1 MNPRRIVIVSLCA
14 LVIASVLVSSG
25 IIYHQKCQVDP
36 PLDVELVDIQM
47 IPAGDI
53 KIAYKEVGTGDP
65 LLLIM
70 GWDGTMDLWDPQMVN
85 TLAAHYRVI
94 IFDNRGMG
102 GSTATEENFTIELF
116 ADDTANFMDALDLE
130 HTHILGWSMG
140 TQIALELALDHPEKV
155 DKLILYSANCG
166 GDEGIF
172 PDPEVTDKFRNISGT
187 PEERAQRAFEVLL
200 PEQWLAEH
208 PNPGAYFPNVT
219 ETSPQEHI
227 DAQWYA
233 MVNWNGSYRRLPQI
247 TQDTIL
253 ITGTEDIVFPP
264 RNSFKIAE
272 QIPGA
277 WLVQFRGGGHGLMF
291 QYPERFSSIVLYFLK
306 HSSTTCS

>member
-1 MNPRRIVIVSLCA
+1 
-14 LVIASVLVSSG
+14 
-25 IIYHQKCQVDP
+25 
-36 PLDVELVDIQM
+36 M

-53 KIAYKEVGTGDP
+53 KIAYKELGTGDP

-70 GWDGTMDLWDPQMVN
+70 GWDGTMDLWDPSVVN
-85 TLAAHYRVI
+85 ILAAHYRVI

-102 GSTATEENFTIELF
+102 RSTATEENFTIELF
-116 ADDTANFMDALDLE
+116 TDDTANFMDALGVE

-140 TQIALELALDHPEKV
+140 TQIALELALDYPEKV

-166 GDEGIF
+166 GDKGIF
-172 PDPEVTDKFRNISGT
+172 PDSEVANKFRNISGT
-187 PEERAQRAFEVLL
+187 PEERARRTFEVLL

-208 PNPGAYFPNVT
+208 PEPSTYFPNVT
-219 ETSPQEHI
+219 ERSPQEHI

-233 MVNWNGSYRRLPQI
+233 MENWNGSYSRLLQI
-247 TQDTIL
+247 TQGTLL

-264 RNSFKIAE
+264 RNSFIIAE

-277 WLVQFRGGGHGLMF
+277 WLVQFKGGGHGLMF
-291 QYPERFSSIVLYFLK
+291 QYPENFSSIVLYCLK
-306 HSSTTCS
+306 RSSTACS

>member
-1 MNPRRIVIVSLCA
+1 MIPRKIVIVSLCV

-25 IIYHQKCQVDP
+25 IIYHQKCQADQ
-36 PLDVELVDIQM
+36 PLDVEQVDIQM

-53 KIAYKEVGTGDP
+53 EIAYKELGTGDP

-70 GWDGTMDLWDPQMVN
+70 GWAGTMDLWNPSVVN

-102 GSTATEENFTIELF
+102 RSTATEENFTIELF
-116 ADDTANFMDALDLE
+116 AYDTANFMDALGLE

-140 TQIALELALDHPEKV
+140 TQTALELTLDYPEKV

-172 PDPEVTDKFRNISGT
+172 PDPEVANKFRNISGT
-187 PEERAQRAFEVLL
+187 PEERALRAFEVLL
-200 PEQWLAEH
+200 PEQWLADH
-208 PNPGAYFPNVT
+208 PDLSTYFPNVT

-233 MVNWNGSYRRLPQI
+233 MVNWNGSYSRLLQI
-247 TQDTIL
+247 TQDTLL

-264 RNSFKIAE
+264 RNSFIIAE

-277 WLVQFRGGGHGLMF
+277 WLTQFKGGGHGLMF
-291 QYPERFSSIVLYFLK
+291 QYPENFSSIVLYFLK
-306 HSSTTCS
+306 RSSITCS

>member
-1 MNPRRIVIVSLCA
+1 
-14 LVIASVLVSSG
+14 
-25 IIYHQKCQVDP
+25 
-36 PLDVELVDIQM
+36 M

-70 GWDGTMDLWDPQMVN
+70 GWDGTLDLWDPLVVN

-102 GSTATEENFTIELF
+102 RSTATEENFTIELF
-116 ADDTANFMDALDLE
+116 ADDTANFMDALGLE
-130 HTHILGWSMG
+130 RTHILGWSMG

-172 PDPEVTDKFRNISGT
+172 PDPEVTNKFRNISGT
-187 PEERAQRAFEVLL
+187 PEERALRAFEVLL

-208 PNPGAYFPNVT
+208 PDPGTYFPNVT

-233 MVNWNGSYRRLPQI
+233 MENWNGSYSRLPQI

-253 ITGTEDIVFPP
+253 IIGTEDIVFPP
-264 RNSFKIAE
+264 RNSFIIAE
-272 QIPGA
+272 QIPGS
-277 WLVQFRGGGHGLMF
+277 WLVQFKGGGHGLMF
-291 QYPERFSSIVLYFLK
+291 QYPEKFSSIVLYFIK
-306 HSSTTCS
+306 RSSTAGS

>member
-1 MNPRRIVIVSLCA
+1 
-14 LVIASVLVSSG
+14 
-25 IIYHQKCQVDP
+25 
-36 PLDVELVDIQM
+36 
-47 IPAGDI
+47 
-53 KIAYKEVGTGDP
+53 
-65 LLLIM
+65 
-70 GWDGTMDLWDPQMVN
+70 
-85 TLAAHYRVI
+85 
-94 IFDNRGMG
+94 
-102 GSTATEENFTIELF
+102 
-116 ADDTANFMDALDLE
+116 MDALDLE

-200 PEQWLAEH
+200 PEQWLAER

-253 ITGTEDIVFPP
+253 ITGQIVVGAGPVLSYYEFKHPMDDRLTDDKWRAMLNSEDLP
-264 RNSFKIAE
+264 E
-272 QIPGA
+272 QPGWVKA
-277 WLVQFRGGGHGLMF
+277 
-291 QYPERFSSIVLYFLK
+291 LK
-306 HSSTTCS
+306 G